1 MYSLAMVSPALRAQ
15 PRLRPWVKASHAC
28 VIGALEKSNPG
39 STGPTVPDGLM
50 ILAKPRALVRGM
62 PAYAVVDLVMAH
74 RAALKS
80 RVPPFELRH
89 HTAVAVPH
97 KGLRVERVAP
107 SLRRR
112 RRSRVPVCGD
122 KAIKRRVRASLGTPP
137 ARLSLHSARTG
148 ACAYMRPRLDGAGS
162 RGALEAR
169 ARGGG

>member
-80 RVPPFELRH
+80 RAPPFGLRH
-89 HTAVAVPH
+89 HTAVAVPN
-97 KGLRVERVAP
+97 KGLRW
-107 SLRRR
+107 
-112 RRSRVPVCGD
+112 
-122 KAIKRRVRASLGTPP
+122 K
-137 ARLSLHSARTG
+137 
-148 ACAYMRPRLDGAGS
+148 GS
-162 RGALEAR
+162 RPCCAAAGGAEFRR
-169 ARGGG
+169 AETKRSSVKLI